1 MALTPRLVRACRG
14 EEVDRTPAWL
24 MRQAGRYLPEYRK
37 VREAHSLLDI
47 CADAEL
53 TSKVTLQP
61 LERFDLDA
69 AIIFADILLPLV
81 PMGIELDFVPGKG
94 PVIQNPIQSVSDVEA
109 LELFDPRDHLS
120 PTLEAISSVRTEV
133 DQNSA
138 VIGFAG
144 APFTLASYLI
154 EGGPTLSL
162 IHISEPT
169 RPY

>member
-1 MALTPRLVRACRG
+1 
-14 EEVDRTPAWL
+14 

-81 PMGIELDFVPGKG
+81 PMGIELDLVPVKV
-94 PVIQNPIQSVSDVEA
+94 PVIQNPIQSPSDVEA
-109 LELFDPRDHLS
+109 L
-120 PTLEAISSVRTEV
+120 
-133 DQNSA
+133 
-138 VIGFAG
+138 
-144 APFTLASYLI
+144 
-154 EGGPTLSL
+154 
-162 IHISEPT
+162 
-169 RPY
+169 